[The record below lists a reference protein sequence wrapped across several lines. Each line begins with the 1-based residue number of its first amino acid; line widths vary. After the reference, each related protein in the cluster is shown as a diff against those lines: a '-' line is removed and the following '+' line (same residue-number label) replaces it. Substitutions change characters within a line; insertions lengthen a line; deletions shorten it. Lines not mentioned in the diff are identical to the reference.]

1 MYKHRFLI
9 VKRTENLTKKDWKD
23 LCPMFQYLPELRTLW
38 HFCREVYQLFNA
50 EQVVRLAR
58 RRRTLLLKKQSYQ
71 EVPELLKAMNLLEQ
85 EKFDKMVTFL
95 ECSAGARVRTN
106 NHVERTN
113 RKIRFD
119 EKVRYKWRSRRSLD
133 RFLLLRLDLLAR
145 QSSTAP
151 PPANAE
157 PSSNTDPT
165 MQPILV

>member
-1 MYKHRFLI
+1 
-9 VKRTENLTKKDWKD
+9 
-23 LCPMFQYLPELRTLW
+23 MFQYLPELRTLW

-71 EVPELLKAMNLLEQ
+71 EVPGTGQ
-85 EKFDKMVTFL
+85 SDGV
-95 ECSAGARVRTN
+95 AGARRSSTRWSRFWSVQRGQRVRTN

-113 RKIRFD
+113 RKLRFD
-119 EKVRYKWRSRRSLD
+119 EKVRYKLRSRRSLE
-133 RFLLLRLDLLAR
+133 RFLRLRLDLLAR